1 MNGPLE
7 LVAAWT
13 PADVLEKIKARLNQR
28 MMECLAP
35 VARAVA
41 WKSSVAGVWLDVRAK
56 VGGAAL
62 AALDEAGMTAR
73 KRRIVE
79 NIDARLRSAI
89 SSRIRPLVY
98 ASVVS
103 ARARER

>member
-1 MNGPLE
+1 
-7 LVAAWT
+7 
-13 PADVLEKIKARLNQR
+13 
-28 MMECLAP
+28 
-35 VARAVA
+35 
-41 WKSSVAGVWLDVRAK
+41 
-56 VGGAAL
+56 
-62 AALDEAGMTAR
+62 MTAL

-103 ARARER
+103 ARAGAR